1 MGNSYSH
8 WKRIS
13 GIYGLFVGKS
23 GVEKQVFDENGN
35 LFIGGTQISTDA
47 AELQAIIDS
56 LTTVTAVSS
65 TAKACSIKGINVVAG
80 GTGLADAT
88 LAAPVPG
95 AICIITVGSLTGSG
109 TVVVTGG
116 TSVKLSGTNVKAT
129 FDAVGEALVLVYKA
143 ANTWEVALNV
153 GGVVLAAS

>member
-95 AICIITVGSLTGSG
+95 AICIITIGSLASGS
-109 TVVVTGG
+109 VVVTGG